1 MLNSKW
7 IEFSPFNCH
16 CFMETHFKHGKIKKK
31 KLRKICFTEVYII
44 LSSFYK
50 KKIIK
55 EIYSFKVRT
64 ATNEKFLVSAAHRF
78 QNKTLETLVIL
89 TGPFPISIL
98 ATSLKD
104 GKEMASFLQKT
115 FHLLFS
121 FLVSKRHKL
130 ISVSIK
136 SNHLNL
142 YRPSPLTSKEK
153 YMLHNN

>member
-16 CFMETHFKHGKIKKK
+16 CFMETHFKHGKRKK

-64 ATNEKFLVSAAHRF
+64 ATNEKFLLSAAHRF
-78 QNKTLETLVIL
+78 QNKTLVIL

-115 FHLLFS
+115 LHLLFS

-130 ISVSIK
+130 ISVSMK

-153 YMLHNN
+153 YMPHNN